1 MAEETRSNYTL
12 AAPADEHPARPA
24 SRGKLTKTT
33 TYHDVTGSP
42 LCQSTSL
49 YLPLEAIDSFISVST
64 LREHCDDSH
73 RVDPV
78 RHCHRPGGQPRRRL
92 PLLAQIVASDVA
104 NQCDRVRGLRRLNRQ
119 DRSEEV

>member
-1 MAEETRSNYTL
+1 MYMPEETRAKYVF
-12 AAPADEHPARPA
+12 AVPADEHPARPA

-42 LCQSTSL
+42 LCQSMSL

-78 RHCHRPGGQPRRRL
+78 RHCHRPGGQRRRRL
-92 PLLAQIVASDVA
+92 PLLAQIVAIDVA
-104 NQCDRVRGLRRLNRQ
+104 R
-119 DRSEEV
+119 